1 MDDIG
6 RKVKAR
12 NVGEPVSC
20 HFSKIAPPPSFRQC
34 LPKQTTAA
42 EVAAITF
49 GHPTNQ
55 PTNLHL
61 VNLTNS
67 KLFFLPSYGKWE
79 EDVLAR
85 VHDRLRFRLFLR
97 PTLLLRAYGK
107 MKGKV
112 N

>member
-1 MDDIG
+1 M
-6 RKVKAR
+6 
-12 NVGEPVSC
+12 P
-20 HFSKIAPPPSFRQC
+20 SKTDHGGGGGGNNIWPPN
-34 LPKQTTAA
+34 
-42 EVAAITF
+42 
-49 GHPTNQ
+49 NQ

-107 MKGKV
+107 MKEKV